1 MKGIRNTGAERA
13 MSAHPIDYEFQA
25 NIYSTPELAAL
36 FDENSRIERWL
47 RFEAALAQS
56 QAEVGVIPE
65 EAAVEIGRKAS
76 LASLDPALIREGY
89 ATSRNSLIPVLNA
102 LRRACKE
109 PHGDYVHYGATTQ
122 DVIDTG
128 EMLALREAL
137 SIARRD
143 LEAIKGHLIRLARTY
158 RDTPMIGRTHG
169 QQALPITF
177 GAKASIWLAEVHRHC
192 ERADSLQ
199 GRIFR
204 GQLSGAVGSMAALG
218 PSATEVKRRTMEKLA
233 LKVGPDSWHTARD
246 DIGELCASFTM
257 IAATMA
263 KIANEIVLLGR
274 TELGELREPVIG
286 RSTAGS
292 STMPHK
298 RNPVLCQRVVALA
311 SHVRGLLSVVM
322 EAMIHENERDPRA
335 LWSEWL
341 AVPQMAIYTCAS
353 LSSMAAV
360 LSNLEVFPERM
371 LANLHMQR
379 DMVAS
384 EWLLFRL
391 AEKIGKTQAQETVR
405 SLLAQTTSS
414 KQPLTDLLRAR
425 PELVSVISD
434 KDLSIVEMPERYT
447 GHSGE
452 IVDAVLASIGE
463 RDSQ

>member
-1 MKGIRNTGAERA
+1 
-13 MSAHPIDYEFQA
+13 
-25 NIYSTPELAAL
+25 
-36 FDENSRIERWL
+36 
-47 RFEAALAQS
+47 
-56 QAEVGVIPE
+56 
-65 EAAVEIGRKAS
+65 
-76 LASLDPALIREGY
+76 
-89 ATSRNSLIPVLNA
+89 
-102 LRRACKE
+102 
-109 PHGDYVHYGATTQ
+109 
-122 DVIDTG
+122 
-128 EMLALREAL
+128 
-137 SIARRD
+137 
-143 LEAIKGHLIRLARTY
+143 
-158 RDTPMIGRTHG
+158 
-169 QQALPITF
+169 
-177 GAKASIWLAEVHRHC
+177 
-192 ERADSLQ
+192 
-199 GRIFR
+199 
-204 GQLSGAVGSMAALG
+204 
-218 PSATEVKRRTMEKLA
+218 
-233 LKVGPDSWHTARD
+233 
-246 DIGELCASFTM
+246 
-257 IAATMA
+257 
-263 KIANEIVLLGR
+263 
-274 TELGELREPVIG
+274 
-286 RSTAGS
+286 
-292 STMPHK
+292 
-298 RNPVLCQRVVALA
+298 
-311 SHVRGLLSVVM
+311 M